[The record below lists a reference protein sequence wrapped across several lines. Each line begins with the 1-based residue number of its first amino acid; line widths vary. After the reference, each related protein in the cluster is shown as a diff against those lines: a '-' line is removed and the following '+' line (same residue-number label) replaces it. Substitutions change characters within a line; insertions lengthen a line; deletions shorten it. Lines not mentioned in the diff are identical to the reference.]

1 MNELVSVIV
10 TIYNNEKTLR
20 NCILSIIGQTYR
32 NMEIILVDDGS
43 MDGSSKICDEL
54 LISNS
59 KMKVSHQL
67 HSGIASARNAGLTL
81 ASGKYVTFVNGSDT
95 LKKDMIEHLQS
106 MMNDYMVEI
115 AIAKTDIEN
124 IKNIDSKIKISNNPS
139 NNMESIVKLN
149 NLPNI
154 LTLSVEDTL
163 RQLLIAKLI
172 SNTPCGKLFNRNLF
186 NKVKFAEG
194 ESETLYK
201 LVEESSKI
209 AFLNYPLYNMSV
221 KENFS
226 FNSLVNKDLRLMKT
240 YPELAI
246 FCKCNIVRSIQNE
259 FFDAYTNNRPVI
271 DEEKIY
277 DMFIKLVDNDGDEI
291 ASFFENI
298 RKAHMYLLANSKSNY
313 KILCPVLPDITE
325 MDI

>member
-1 MNELVSVIV
+1 
-10 TIYNNEKTLR
+10 
-20 NCILSIIGQTYR
+20 
-32 NMEIILVDDGS
+32 
-43 MDGSSKICDEL
+43 
-54 LISNS
+54 
-59 KMKVSHQL
+59 
-67 HSGIASARNAGLTL
+67 
-81 ASGKYVTFVNGSDT
+81 
-95 LKKDMIEHLQS
+95 

-139 NNMESIVKLN
+139 NNMESIVKSN
-149 NLPNI
+149 NLPNV

-226 FNSLVNKDLRLMKT
+226 FNSLVNKDLRLMK
-240 YPELAI
+240 
-246 FCKCNIVRSIQNE
+246 
-259 FFDAYTNNRPVI
+259 
-271 DEEKIY
+271 
-277 DMFIKLVDNDGDEI
+277 
-291 ASFFENI
+291 
-298 RKAHMYLLANSKSNY
+298 
-313 KILCPVLPDITE
+313 
-325 MDI
+325 